1 MNIDLLTLVPNPF
14 ICREVKLLYRS
25 NRLIEFFAWN
35 GAPTYREHRT
45 MALTKFERMFVS
57 WAIKHHH
64 RTTERERLKQ
74 EMIEYAITG
83 RINNQRTEDSKEAT
97 RKKDSANSA
106 HANKSLSN
114 VAVFGVEYAS
124 KFTSKEEDNRNK
136 ITNPQPPERI
146 QSK

>member
-1 MNIDLLTLVPNPF
+1 MNIDLLTLVPNPL

-64 RTTERERLKQ
+64 KTIERERLKQ

-83 RINNQRTEDSKEAT
+83 RINGQGAEDTKATKRKEST
-97 RKKDSANSA
+97 ANSA
-106 HANKSLSN
+106 YAGKSLSN

>member
-1 MNIDLLTLVPNPF
+1 
-14 ICREVKLLYRS
+14 
-25 NRLIEFFAWN
+25 
-35 GAPTYREHRT
+35 

-64 RTTERERLKQ
+64 KTTERERLKQ

-83 RINNQRTEDSKEAT
+83 RTNNQRAENTEEAT

-106 HANKSLSN
+106 YANKSLSN

-124 KFTSKEEDNRNK
+124 KFTNKEEDNRNK